1 MGPIDHASSPEGT
14 RADRISQRRFRTGPL
29 VAVVALAASFA
40 IAIGDENSSL
50 TIKNRTV
57 HVVTVVVEQQAFP
70 SVPPDGEATYRGKGG
85 STVHAKVAYA
95 ADQGIEGSVERSF
108 TMAVAASSSGSSVYW
123 ACSFN
128 GGVNSPKVNPLVWN
142 VTADTLASGA
152 ASE

>member
-1 MGPIDHASSPEGT
+1 MGPIDHASSPERT
-14 RADRISQRRFRTGPL
+14 RADRKPHRRFRIGSL
-29 VAVVALAASFA
+29 AAVVVLAASFA

-50 TIKNRTV
+50 TIKNRTS

-108 TMAVAASSSGSSVYW
+108 TMAIAASSSGSSVYW